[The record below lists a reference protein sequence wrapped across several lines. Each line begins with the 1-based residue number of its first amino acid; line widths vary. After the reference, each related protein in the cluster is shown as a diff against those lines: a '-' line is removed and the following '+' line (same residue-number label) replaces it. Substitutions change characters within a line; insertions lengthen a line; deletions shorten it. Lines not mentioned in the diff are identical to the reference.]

1 MKVFQI
7 NTCGNLSTG
16 GLAVEIARGLIRRG
30 DDSIVAYARNEI
42 AQDVPCY
49 KIGNQF
55 DVLFHAVMTR
65 LTDRTGFFSKD
76 ATCKLIDEIKGYN
89 PDIIQLHN
97 LHGYYLNIQMLFDF
111 LKEYQKPVVWTL
123 HDCWAFTGHC
133 AYFDYVQCEKWKE
146 ECYKCPNRLQYP
158 KSFIDNASENY
169 EKKKN
174 LFTSVTNLT
183 LVVPSVWLRER
194 VEKSFLQ
201 SFPVKVVYNGID
213 LEQFNYEVK
222 KMQFRQKNHIDD
234 KIIILGVAS
243 VWSERKGLETF
254 VQLSKR
260 LPEPYRIV
268 LVGLNAKQKKKL
280 PPNIIGI
287 ERVESKKELAEI
299 YADADIFLNPSKE
312 ETFGL
317 TTIEALA
324 CGTYS
329 IVLRDTACA
338 EIAELNGGKVV
349 DGTIE
354 SIERAIYSANKVIDK
369 PQIDERLF
377 SKEVYVEKMLDIYNH
392 CLKK

>member
-42 AQDVPCY
+42 AQDVPYY

-111 LKEYQKPVVWTL
+111 LKEYQKPIVWTL

-213 LEQFNYEVK
+213 LEQFNYKVK

-268 LVGLNAKQKKKL
+268 LVGLSAKQKKKL

-354 SIERAIYSANKVIDK
+354 SIERAIYSANKVKNK

-392 CLKK
+392 CLAK

>member
-42 AQDVPCY
+42 AQDVPYY

-111 LKEYQKPVVWTL
+111 LKEYQKPIVWTL

-268 LVGLNAKQKKKL
+268 LVGLSAKQKKKL

-354 SIERAIYSANKVIDK
+354 SIERAIYSANKVKNK

-392 CLKK
+392 CLAK

>member
-65 LTDRTGFFSKD
+65 LTDRTGFFSKN

-183 LVVPSVWLRER
+183 LVVPSVWLMER

-392 CLKK
+392 CLTK

>member
-392 CLKK
+392 CLTK

>member
-42 AQDVPCY
+42 AQDVPYY

-65 LTDRTGFFSKD
+65 LTDRTGFFSKN

-169 EKKKN
+169 EKKKS

-183 LVVPSVWLRER
+183 LVVPSVWLMER

-392 CLKK
+392 CLTK

>member
-55 DVLFHAVMTR
+55 DVLFHAMMTR

-133 AYFDYVQCEKWKE
+133 AYFDYVQCEKWKA

-260 LPEPYRIV
+260 LTEPYRIV
-268 LVGLNAKQKKKL
+268 LVGLSAKQKKKL

-354 SIERAIYSANKVIDK
+354 SIERAIYSANKVKNK

-392 CLKK
+392 CLTK

>member
-97 LHGYYLNIQMLFDF
+97 LHGYYLNIQILFDF

-392 CLKK
+392 CLTK

>member
-354 SIERAIYSANKVIDK
+354 SIECAIYSANKVIDK

-377 SKEVYVEKMLDIYNH
+377 SKEVYVEKMLDLSLIH
-392 CLKK
+392 I

>member
-65 LTDRTGFFSKD
+65 LTDRTGFFSKN

-392 CLKK
+392 CLTK

>member
-174 LFTSVTNLT
+174 LFTSVSNLT

-268 LVGLNAKQKKKL
+268 LVGLSAKQKKKL

-354 SIERAIYSANKVIDK
+354 SIERAIYSVNKVKNK

-392 CLKK
+392 CLAK

>member
-55 DVLFHAVMTR
+55 DILFHAVMTR

-97 LHGYYLNIQMLFDF
+97 LHGYYLNIQILFDF

-392 CLKK
+392 CLTK

>member
-354 SIERAIYSANKVIDK
+354 SIERAIYLSLIH
-369 PQIDERLF
+369 I
-377 SKEVYVEKMLDIYNH
+377 
-392 CLKK
+392 

>member
-30 DDSIVAYARNEI
+30 DDSIVAYARNKI

-392 CLKK
+392 CLTK

>member
-65 LTDRTGFFSKD
+65 LTDRTGFFSKN

-169 EKKKN
+169 EKKKS

-183 LVVPSVWLRER
+183 LVVPSVWLMER

-392 CLKK
+392 CLTK